1 MAGSLRPILQQMVRG
16 RALRPDDRPTDGGA
30 GKRSVEDRGCPGDRR
45 NGERRGNR
53 YRLVGTGAP
62 AGPER
67 RSPALRPRDG
77 PRSSR
82 DPWHVSAAVDLM
94 TDVIL
99 NTTPLPHLL
108 TLVILLPLVG
118 VAMMAFVKDEAAVK
132 HVAFWTTGLEF
143 ALSLPL
149 YFWFDPA
156 THRMQFGEVVQW
168 ISTPPIRY
176 AVGIDGISLWL
187 VLLTTLLMPI
197 CVVCSWTAIK
207 SRVREF
213 MITLLAMETALLGV
227 FCALDFVLFYVFWEA
242 MLIPMYLLIGVW
254 GGPNRIYAA
263 IKFFLY
269 TLAGSLLLLV
279 AILALSR
286 AQYGETL
293 QAWLF
298 WAFFI
303 AFAVKVPMFPL
314 HTWLPD
320 AHVEAPTAGS
330 VILASIL
337 LKMGAYG
344 FLRFSL
350 PMLPDAVG
358 RFTPIV
364 LALSIIAILY
374 GAYMALAQSDFKK
387 LIAYSSVSHMGFV
400 TLGIFVLNTQGVEGA
415 LLQML
420 NHGITTGGLFLCVGL
435 IYERTHSR
443 MLADNGGLSKPMPRY
458 ATCLV
463 IFALSSLALP
473 GTNNFIGEFLVLV
486 GSFLYNKAIA
496 VAAALG
502 VILAAVYLLWM
513 VQRVA
518 FGVPTEKTARV
529 TDLNWC
535 EMATLV
541 PLIVLIFWIGVFP
554 NPFLTPMH
562 ASIAHTFDV
571 MARGSEALPTIGLT
585 RPPQARQDVP
595 LTVGALSG
603 IPGSL
608 PRLWSPPPI

>member
-1 MAGSLRPILQQMVRG
+1 MRPPSSTWLSGRPASSSHSPCRCISGSTRPPTGCSSARWCSG
-16 RALRPDDRPTDGGA
+16 SALPRFATPSASTGSACGW
-30 GKRSVEDRGCPGDRR
+30 SCSRR
-45 NGERRGNR
+45 R
-53 YRLVGTGAP
+53 
-62 AGPER
+62 
-67 RSPALRPRDG
+67 
-77 PRSSR
+77 
-82 DPWHVSAAVDLM
+82 
-94 TDVIL
+94 
-99 NTTPLPHLL
+99 
-108 TLVILLPLVG
+108 
-118 VAMMAFVKDEAAVK
+118 
-132 HVAFWTTGLEF
+132 
-143 ALSLPL
+143 
-149 YFWFDPA
+149 
-156 THRMQFGEVVQW
+156 
-168 ISTPPIRY
+168 
-176 AVGIDGISLWL
+176 ISLWL

-279 AILALSR
+279 AIIVLYFQGGHTFDILALSR
-286 AQYGETL
+286 AQYGETM

-358 RFTPIV
+358 RFAPIV

-443 MLADNGGLSKPMPRY
+443 LLADNGGLSKPMPRY

-463 IFALSSLALP
+463 IFALSSLGLP
-473 GTNNFIGEFLVLV
+473 GMNNFIGEFLVLV

-502 VILAAVYLLWM
+502 GILAAGYLPW
-513 VQRVA
+513 VGPRVA

-562 ASIAHTFDV
+562 ASIAHTFDL
-571 MARGSEALPTIGLT
+571 MGRGGQALPTIGLT
-585 RPPQARQDVP
+585 RPPQTSSHPPAPSLPRQALGPLDVP
-595 LTVGALSG
+595 LPVGALSG
-603 IPGSL
+603 IPGGL
-608 PRLWSPPPI
+608 P